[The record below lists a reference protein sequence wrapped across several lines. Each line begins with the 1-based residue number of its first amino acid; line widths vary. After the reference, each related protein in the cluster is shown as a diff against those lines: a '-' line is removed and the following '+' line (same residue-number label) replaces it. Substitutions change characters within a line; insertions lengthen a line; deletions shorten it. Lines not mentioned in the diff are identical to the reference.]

1 MAVRIGFV
9 VNPIAGM
16 GGSVGLKG
24 TDGGET
30 LAEAERRGAVRRA
43 NDRAVEALT
52 SLDAKGLSL
61 EFLTCAGD
69 MGASALDASGTVYQV
84 VYTPSEPTSRLDT
97 VRAAEEFLAAG
108 VDLVLFTGGDG
119 TARDI
124 VGVVGTDVPV
134 IGVPAGV
141 KMHSSVFALRPEEA
155 ADLLESFHRT
165 GNLRDAEV
173 MDVDEGDF
181 RAGVVR
187 ASLFAVA
194 RVPDDTGHLQ
204 PAKSS
209 YSSTSA
215 EAQAEEVG
223 QYVSESMRPDT
234 LYIVGPGSTTA
245 RIARALGAGK
255 TPLGVDVYL
264 AGRTVASDASEADII
279 RLLADHPKAAI
290 IVSPI
295 GSQGFVFGRG
305 NQQISPA
312 VIRKVGVDRVTV
324 VATPTKLRDTPTL
337 RVDTGDRQLDGELR
351 GAVKV
356 VTGYR
361 RRTLKTVA

>member
-1 MAVRIGFV
+1 MRIGFV

-24 TDGGET
+24 TDGADT

-43 NDRAVEALT
+43 NDRAVETLSALR
-52 SLDAKGLSL
+52 SRGLPL

-69 MGASALDASGTVYQV
+69 MGASALENAGMGYDV
-84 VYTPSEPTSRLDT
+84 VYTPSGATSRLDT
-97 VRAAEEFLAAG
+97 VRAVEGFMASG

-124 VGVVGTDVPV
+124 ASVVGTEVPV
-134 IGVPAGV
+134 VGVPAGV
-141 KMHSSVFALRPEEA
+141 KMHSSVFALRPDRA
-155 ADLLESFHRT
+155 ADLVESFHRT
-165 GNLRDAEV
+165 GCLRDAEV
-173 MDVDEGDF
+173 MDVDEEDF

-187 ASLFAVA
+187 ASLFAVV
-194 RVPDDTGHLQ
+194 RVPDDVEHLQ
-204 PAKSS
+204 PTKSS
-209 YSSTSA
+209 YSSSSA

-223 QYVSESMRPDT
+223 QYISETMEHGT
-234 LYIVGPGSTTA
+234 IYILGPGSTTEH
-245 RIARALGAGK
+245 IARALGADK

-264 AGRTVASDASEADII
+264 SG
-279 RLLADHPKAAI
+279 RLLARDVSEGTLLDILKQHPEARVV
-290 IVSPI
+290 VSPI

-312 VIRKVGVDRVTV
+312 VIRGVGVDRVIV
-324 VATPTKLRDTPTL
+324 VATPVKLRETPLL
-337 RVDTGDRQLDGELR
+337 RVDTGDDALDGELR
-351 GAVKV
+351 GPVKV

-361 RRTLKTVA
+361 RRSMARIE